1 MEAPTGCSEGTCVRQ
16 EAALSVHWR
25 GGPEPQMNEGGNGCS
40 VGKEAQGWGLTFRSK
55 ATISLDHVGTY
66 WTLTVLNS
74 CTRDSTALLEWMS

>member
-1 MEAPTGCSEGTCVRQ
+1 
-16 EAALSVHWR
+16 
-25 GGPEPQMNEGGNGCS
+25 MNEGGNGCS